1 MFTERNGLAIHP
13 SAIACVFAARAFL
26 LLGRI
31 PLKGET
37 SVCFS
42 PPPVDG
48 QLGWFQF
55 GAATSKA
62 AILLAYE
69 SLYEHMWSFLLGK
82 CRGLESP
89 GHPAS
94 VYYTFKKSPNCF
106 PKWPCF
112 ARSFPVPSS
121 ASQECFPKGLCP
133 LS

>member
-31 PLKGET
+31 PLNGET

-69 SLYEHMWSFLLGK
+69 SLYENMWSLSMPAK
-82 CRGLESP
+82 RGLYQS
-89 GHPAS
+89 S
-94 VYYTFKKSPNCF
+94 VSELQ
-106 PKWPCF
+106 PC
-112 ARSFPVPSS
+112 RN
-121 ASQECFPKGLCP
+121 
-133 LS
+133 